1 MNEILARNYENIS
14 LDYRF
19 IRAIGVQLNIK
30 SEPGE
35 WKKGCDPLDG
45 PSIVMRLARPMPFN
59 N

>member
-1 MNEILARNYENIS
+1 MNEILARNNENIS

-35 WKKGCDPLDG
+35 WKKDVIHAVDPALLC
-45 PSIVMRLARPMPFN
+45 V
-59 N
+59 